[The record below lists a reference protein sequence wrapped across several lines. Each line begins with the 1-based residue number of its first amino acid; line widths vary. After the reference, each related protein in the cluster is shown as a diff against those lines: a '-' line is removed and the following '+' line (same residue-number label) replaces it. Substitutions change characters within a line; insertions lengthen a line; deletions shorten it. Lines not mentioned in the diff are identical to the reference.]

1 MPRVQSPLHQPS
13 CRLSSGSTNSVGMC
27 VEFPPYLDLV
37 FVFVFVF
44 RHVEIGIK
52 EHAPPHQPLSMSGQ
66 GVGKFEQ
73 SFLSGHHG
81 APACLH
87 TWGTT
92 ITQSYECILLRGT
105 FFVFV
110 FFSSKPLLEAHSAPS
125 SRQRRP
131 SRCCP
136 CGFSAPGCEPMSSPL
151 RSVVREG
158 FTKTS
163 QELQMLSR
171 SSFIL
176 IFSSG
181 AYDCLLR
188 FILTFSKGV
197 SVCSSVTF
205 YPHF

>member
-1 MPRVQSPLHQPS
+1 MPRVQSPLHHPS

-110 FFSSKPLLEAHSAPS
+110 FFLVQTSPGGPF
-125 SRQRRP
+125 
-131 SRCCP
+131 CP
-136 CGFSAPGCEPMSSPL
+136 QQPP
-151 RSVVREG
+151 
-158 FTKTS
+158 TKAIP
-163 QELQMLSR
+163 MLSVW
-171 SSFIL
+171 IL
-176 IFSSG
+176 G
-181 AYDCLLR
+181 TGLR
-188 FILTFSKGV
+188 AHVEPFEERGKGRFHENIARIANAV
-197 SVCSSVTF
+197 QVTF
-205 YPHF
+205 YPHFLEWCV